1 MRKVYIPFFL
11 KFVFVLIVVSTLPL
25 ILINIQTSRINRTAL
40 QTVYLELHS
49 KTVSNIATKIQ
60 NHFNS
65 LSQTLPFIE
74 DTILRTDISWENKQH
89 ILESLLNINTNIA
102 SISIVD
108 LSGKEKTK
116 IYNPDLINNPKLRDF
131 AQMLEFKKFVSSNQ
145 KNFLSQIY
153 SLDGNSYIDGFYKEK
168 NFFICITLTLEPLF
182 KQLVSERVGKTGFIS
197 IVDPNN
203 KKLVYTNSSPNYDNS
218 FILENSS
225 LLNLASK
232 SLSVGSQ
239 EFEQNKIKYLAA
251 YITVPIVNW
260 IVILQQNKDD
270 AFHSSLLLTRKV
282 KQLIFLAVILSI
294 IISFFIAKGVTQP
307 ILKIIDAAKTVS
319 LGNFNIQL
327 NIKTRDELEI
337 LGETFTNMAKKLN
350 EYAEIQLDKI
360 IAEKTKTEAIIFSIQ
375 DGIILTDYNGNILL
389 INNKAKNILNLPPN
403 QSFENKNILEI
414 LPQEIK
420 VVIENSIKEPNK
432 IFELDLSKPN
442 FTSIYQTSTTPVTTL
457 KGEKIGIVS
466 VLHDITLEKELE
478 KIKEDFL
485 HSITHDL
492 RNPMTSIRGFIKFLL
507 DGTVGELNAQQKKM
521 LETMDRASFR
531 LLGMINDILDIAKL
545 EAGKMELDLKTNDI
559 VKIVKSVSEV
569 MQPQYERKKISL
581 EIIPTKPEIVAKIDS
596 NFIERVFINLIGN
609 AIKFTPE
616 NGKIT
621 VGLEEQ
627 EDKIVCFVQDTGE
640 GIPQEHLTT
649 VFEKFGQVKNKSK
662 GGTGLGLTICKHVV
676 EAHGGKIWV
685 ESVYGHGAKFIFYIP
700 KNLNN

>member
-197 IVDPNN
+197 IIDPNN
-203 KKLVYTNSSPNYDNS
+203 KKLVYTNSPNYDNS

-466 VLHDITLEKELE
+466 VLHDVTLEKELE

-621 VGLEEQ
+621 VGIEEQ

-700 KNLNN
+700 KNLDN